1 MKYDLDFGSDITF
14 GFGGLENTQKS
25 GNRTSSAVQ
34 FRLQAT
40 RDSTQQV
47 ELARHSQ
54 APGAG
59 VACKYDLD
67 VTLKVVREHLM
78 GSNDVQ

>member
-1 MKYDLDFGSDITF
+1 MRMFRVDI
-14 GFGGLENTQKS
+14 
-25 GNRTSSAVQ
+25 
-34 FRLQAT
+34 

-47 ELARHSQ
+47 ELAGHSQ

-67 VTLKVVREHLM
+67 VTLKVVREHLV